1 MMQKVLVVIAILA
14 ALTFL
19 GVKLY
24 RAFFSKKSSCA
35 SCAFNEV
42 NQKAD
47 TTKG

>member
-1 MMQKVLVVIAILA
+1 MQTILVIIAILA
-14 ALTFL
+14 ALIYL

-42 NQKAD
+42 NQKVD
-47 TTKG
+47 TAKK

>member
-1 MMQKVLVVIAILA
+1 MQTVLVIIALTA
-14 ALTFL
+14 ALVFL

-35 SCAFNEV
+35 SCAFNEM

-47 TTKG
+47 PAKN